1 MHNIYYN
8 TMQTRIN
15 KYQIQICFKHVLV
28 MQVCVHIKYGSV
40 LRQKAERKKRKLI
53 VLGIYLI
60 ATVAVT
66 LQRKYIQ
73 KKVNDYIQNTHIR

>member
-8 TMQTRIN
+8 TMQTQIN
-15 KYQIQICFKHVLV
+15 KHQIQISFKHVLV
-28 MQVCVHIKYGSV
+28 MQVSVHIKYGSV
-40 LRQKAERKKRKLI
+40 CRQKAEKKKHKLI
-53 VLGIYLI
+53 VLCIYLI

-73 KKVNDYIQNTHIR
+73 KKSQRLHSKHI